1 VEIPYVIGSWS
12 SGQQKK
18 NKITLISY
26 KVCYGTTQ
34 NLGYLI
40 SLKIHFLHSLL
51 TFFPEKLG
59 AVSVNQGEQFD
70 QGKAKM
76 EQRYQERWYPAVMG
90 NYSLFRH
97 TEAETSHARVK

>member
-1 VEIPYVIGSWS
+1 MLRNYAEFRIPNIIE
-12 SGQQKK
+12 
-18 NKITLISY
+18 NTLL
-26 KVCYGTTQ
+26 T
-34 NLGYLI
+34 
-40 SLKIHFLHSLL
+40 L

-90 NYSLFRH
+90 IYSLFLHR
-97 TEAETSHARVK
+97 EAETSHARVK